1 MIISRYLLKEIFVTL
16 LGVSLVLLLIAIS
29 VQMVGLLSKV
39 TAGILKTNTL
49 MIMMGL
55 NMFNLM
61 TFILPLALYLGILL
75 ALSRLYRDSEMTA
88 IAACGVGPLSIM
100 RTVFIIGLLFALIQG
115 SFTLYLAPW
124 AETHYAHLTEKSKKS
139 TDIEGV
145 IPGRFNELTAGKGVV
160 YVQTLDDERGELQN
174 VFLQMNDD
182 SRKGDS
188 PVGAT
193 IVAERAYKYQDEKTG
208 DQFLLLENGSRYE
221 GFPGDENFT
230 VIQFKRHGI
239 RVEEKSIT
247 VTSYRHRA
255 IPTRDLFKADHI
267 SYKAEL
273 QGRISSALFC
283 IGLALLAVPLSKTSQ
298 RQGRY
303 GKLALAI
310 VFYMVFSNL
319 LNVAKA
325 WVINGKVSPEIG
337 VWWVH
342 GLILL
347 VVAIMMMKQTG
358 FRHLFGF
365 KQRHPAS

>member
-1 MIISRYLLKEIFVTL
+1 M

-61 TFILPLALYLGILL
+61 TFIFPLALYLGILL

-88 IAACGVGPLSIM
+88 IAACGVGPASIL
-100 RTVFIIGLLFALIQG
+100 RTVFIIGVIFALIQG
-115 SFTLYLAPW
+115 SFTLFLAPW
-124 AETHYAHLTEKSKKS
+124 AETHYARLTEKSKKS

-145 IPGRFNELTAGKGVV
+145 IPGRFNELTGGKGVV
-160 YVQTLDDERGELQN
+160 YVQSLNEELGELQN
-174 VFLQMNDD
+174 VFLQMDGNE
-182 SRKGDS
+182 KGNE
-188 PVGAT
+188 PAGAT
-193 IVAERAYKYQDEKTG
+193 IVAERAYKYKDEKTG
-208 DQFLLLENGSRYE
+208 DQFLLLEKGSRYE

-230 VIQFKRHGI
+230 VIQFERHGI
-239 RVEEKSIT
+239 RIEEKGVT

-255 IPTRDLFKADHI
+255 IPTQELMESEDI

-319 LNVAKA
+319 MNVARA
-325 WVINGKVSPEIG
+325 WVLNGKVAPEVG

-342 GLILL
+342 AVILL
-347 VVAIMMMKQTG
+347 VVAIMMIKQTG
-358 FRHLFGF
+358 LKYFFSF
-365 KQRHPAS
+365 KRRPI